1 MKNLARI
8 LPFTLLLSACFL
20 LLNACGDDHKKEIKA
35 LSEETNQIHDEAM
48 KEMAEMNRIARELKQ
63 TMISAT
69 MLPEQSE
76 VYNKTLESMGKAEN
90 GMMDWMKNHKS
101 LDEIPEKDALAYLKE
116 QKASIE
122 KNRADIQAAIQAGKQ
137 LQAK

>member
-1 MKNLARI
+1 MKNFALV

-20 LLNACGDDHKKEIKA
+20 ITTACGDDHKKEIKA
-35 LSEETNQIHDEAM
+35 LTDETNKIHDEAM
-48 KEMAEMNRIARELKQ
+48 KEMAEMNRIARDLKQ

-76 VYNKTLESMGKAEN
+76 AFNKTLESMGKAEN

-101 LDEIPEKDALAYLKE
+101 LDEIPGQDALSYLKD
-116 QKASIE
+116 QKAQIE
-122 KNRADIQAAIQAGKQ
+122 KNRAEIQAAIEAGKK